1 MNGFFHCFCDLNA
14 ISTCN
19 AAEYTVTIYCI
30 YICSYLSMQS
40 GFYSLD
46 QSEELPPVTYGPKVD
61 LAMKHIS
68 KLEKKFRQLSST
80 VADLQQSIDRLERQY
95 PVIVIQALPSQPTGP
110 LGSHTASASS
120 LSSFVTA
127 PSRSNS
133 ARSEISNDYVLINGS
148 SQMGSSAMAMY
159 TAVTNYNLRLLS
171 QPPIPA
177 QPFRSVSQPGNRHAS
192 GNWSLQGIPAR
203 ESQDQREDSVG
214 CSQVV
219 CLSIPYYIAIDSQ
232 HPGKMW

>member
-1 MNGFFHCFCDLNA
+1 
-14 ISTCN
+14 
-19 AAEYTVTIYCI
+19 
-30 YICSYLSMQS
+30 MQS

-80 VADLQQSIDRLERQY
+80 VADLQQSIDRLERQN
-95 PVIVIQALPSQPTGP
+95 PVIVIQVLPSQPTGP

-133 ARSEISNDYVLINGS
+133 ARSEISNDCVSINGN
-148 SQMGSSAMAMY
+148 SQMGSSAR
-159 TAVTNYNLRLLS
+159 AVTYYNRRLLRL
-171 QPPIPA
+171 PPIPA
-177 QPFRSVSQPGNRHAS
+177 QPSRSVSQPGNRHTS
-192 GNWSLQGIPAR
+192 GNGSLQGIPER
-203 ESQDQREDSVG
+203 EGQGQREDSMS
-214 CSQVV
+214 CNQLV
-219 CLSIPYYIAIDSQ
+219 CLSIPYYIAIDS
-232 HPGKMW
+232 HNTC